1 MAYSTGLKIA
11 DIERVW
17 RLLRDGVLGLRIEP
31 DRESAGQA
39 SGGRPPALVARGPAT
54 VSVFTVT
61 ASQEADPWRVT
72 ACVWAVGS
80 DGGRHQGGQHL
91 IGVVCAA
98 NVPVLLASELVFRV
112 MDRCTRAMQAETG
125 DDVPVHQTAQRAG
138 DQRGPSRG
146 LASRATGHVD
156 QSLAAGLRSTR
167 YRSSR

>member
-1 MAYSTGLKIA
+1 MADSTGLKLA

-17 RLLRDGVLGLRIEP
+17 RLLRTAVLGLRIEP

-39 SGGRPPALVARGPAT
+39 AGGRPPALVARGPAT
-54 VSVFTVT
+54 FSVFAVT
-61 ASQEADPWRVT
+61 ASQGADPWRLT
-72 ACVWAVGS
+72 AGVWAVGS
-80 DGGRHQGGQHL
+80 DVGRHRGGQYL

-98 NVPVLLASELVFRV
+98 TAPVLLASERVFRV
-112 MDRCTRAMQAETG
+112 MDRCTRAMQAQAG
-125 DDVPVHQTAQRAG
+125 DDLPVQQTAPGAD